1 MAWALWRYQHGRE
14 SALRL
19 HLKFNLWEE
28 KPVGAVVTSAR
39 CCERAVLRRH
49 LTAGE
54 FYVGDR
60 YYGED
65 YALFS
70 ELERAGCSY
79 LLRLRQE
86 ACFEVMEEWPLSAAE
101 KAASVTFDGLVRLG
115 AGRWRQETPI

>member
-1 MAWALWRYQHGRE
+1 M
-14 SALRL
+14 
-19 HLKFNLWEE
+19 
-28 KPVGAVVTSAR
+28 
-39 CCERAVLRRH
+39 LRRQ
-49 LTAGE
+49 LVAGE

-86 ACFEVMEEWPLSAAE
+86 ARCEVVEEWPLSAACQ
-101 KAASVTFDGLVRLG
+101 AASVTFDGLVRLG
-115 AGRWRQETPI
+115 VGKSRREEPLRLVRVQSERVSCCW